1 MKKEKETIEEIEED
15 PYSNDDFQ
23 VDSPK

>member
-23 VDSPK
+23 VESPK